1 MLCSSV
7 QSGLRCPAIDESGDD
22 IIPAAGTGGVS
33 SQSRTN
39 AVLPVLGRHG
49 GEVPGHRGLAG
60 GGHFLIGLDEDVGGL
75 DSILEG
81 DNEAHVVSHGLGTL
95 VRGNAPVDEVE
106 RCVDVVLAGV
116 LVDAPVV
123 LSAGAQAL
131 VGFIADA
138 M

>member
-7 QSGLRCPAIDESGDD
+7 QSSLGCPAIDESGDD

-33 SQSRTN
+33 GQSRTN
-39 AVLPVLGRHG
+39 TVLPVLGRHG

-81 DNEAHVVSHGLGTL
+81 DNDT
-95 VRGNAPVDEVE
+95 P
-106 RCVDVVLAGV
+106 LA
-116 LVDAPVV
+116 AANC
-123 LSAGAQAL
+123 SALAR
-131 VGFIADA
+131 V
-138 M
+138 